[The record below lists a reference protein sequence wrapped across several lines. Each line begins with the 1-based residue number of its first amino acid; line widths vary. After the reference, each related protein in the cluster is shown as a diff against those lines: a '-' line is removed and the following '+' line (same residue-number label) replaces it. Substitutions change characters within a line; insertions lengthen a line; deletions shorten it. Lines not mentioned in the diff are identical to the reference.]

1 MLLLYNKLKSNVSY
15 FYAIIKID
23 IYICIYIYYFD
34 SSFDRSQLSIL
45 DFIIDSGFF
54 NVETLDSNSL

>member
-1 MLLLYNKLKSNVSY
+1 MLLLRL
-15 FYAIIKID
+15 
-23 IYICIYIYYFD
+23 IYTYVYIYYFD